1 MSNRLRPSRLLAEVT
16 VAGAKEA
23 FGTIDHSLL
32 FETEVL
38 WDFRRKHELPVE
50 MYSSESWGKKMP
62 ERGRYSRAPV
72 SPLCDPPTVAE
83 SLHQLTPCGGYAGEL
98 PPYSWLVRKSKS
110 RKRPNDLNELR
121 NRSRPTVSQKDW

>member
-62 ERGRYSRAPV
+62 ERGCYSRAPV
-72 SPLCDPPTVAE
+72 SPPV
-83 SLHQLTPCGGYAGEL
+83 
-98 PPYSWLVRKSKS
+98 
-110 RKRPNDLNELR
+110 
-121 NRSRPTVSQKDW
+121 RPTDCSRVAASAHSMRRLCGRASTLQLACQKIQIPEETE